1 MKKLTIT
8 TVFIF
13 LLAIACIWILKQHNT
28 ITTGQTIAQQQEEK
42 ELPKRQRVKARGEM
56 ELAITKDPSTGYIP
70 NERLIEAKTYAD
82 QLRNEKVAFRDPI
95 DNVTWTNRGPKKVG
109 GRTRAIIFD
118 PADNTHKAVIAG
130 GVTGGFWK
138 NPDITNPASSWTKV
152 SDFYDNLAITAIAVD
167 PNTPTTMYAG
177 TGEAYSTSV
186 QGLGVFKSTDGGNN
200 WTRLANTIDYKYIS
214 DVVVRNEGGTSV
226 IYVGSNED
234 FVANLGL
241 ISNPYAGKDG
251 LFRST
256 DGGATWSA
264 ASILPNNTNNRPYQV
279 DDIEI
284 DASGNLWVATGRNAF
299 FDQGGAIFRCS
310 SNCGTSSNWT
320 KVHNEDNSI
329 RVVLAPAPSDAN
341 VMYAVSGIE
350 GAGNNDC
357 NWIKRT
363 SNAQVATPTWTNK
376 TIPASIK
383 DDCTLGE
390 HFTASQATYGMEIA
404 VHPTDPNV
412 MIAGGISLIR
422 TIDGGDN
429 WQPVTY
435 WNNGCAPFPEV
446 HADQHLILYRPN
458 FPNQVVVGNDGG
470 IAYSANAGDKTV
482 VAPTYPSWAHHNID
496 YNVTQFYTCDIY
508 PGAGVT
514 QYIGGTQDNGTPFW
528 NNPASTVTTDVIGG
542 DGAFSHIDQDNSMI
556 QMGAYTFAEFEIT
569 GNAWSTKDVFSIG
582 TNLGRFIN
590 PNDYDDANN
599 ILYAASAANEF
610 IRIKNIGSTNM
621 PRERITANIG
631 GKIATTLR
639 VDPNSPS
646 TVYIGTDGGKI
657 YKVTGAANTT
667 PTVADVTSNIPSA
680 DGWYMTCIDVQV
692 GNSNHLLV
700 TFGNYGVASVWETTN
715 GGTSWTNVEG
725 NLPDMPVRW
734 GIFSPENNDHALL
747 ATDLGVWSTKDLNSS
762 STDWDPT
769 NGGLANVRV
778 DMLQW
783 RTSDK
788 TIVAGTFG
796 RGIYTAKIGDALA
809 TELAQF
815 NAKGLQNT
823 IQIDWTTATEKDHA
837 TFEVWRSESLSQD
850 FKVITKIDARGRTN
864 TETNYQYID
873 REVKANQTYYYRLR
887 MIDTS
892 HRDEFSKV
900 VPASIQSTDMGD
912 IVISPNPAVSV
923 LNIQFPVI
931 EKSTQVALFDMKGQ
945 LITKR
950 ELNVG
955 DSETC
960 SLDVA
965 NLAQGMYIVRITD
978 GQQLVNKKIMVS
990 K

>member
-13 LLAIACIWILKQHNT
+13 LLAIACTWILKQNNT
-28 ITTGQTIAQQQEEK
+28 ITSAPKITQQQEEK
-42 ELPKRQRVKARGEM
+42 ELPKRQRVKARGDM

-70 NERLIEAKTYAD
+70 NERLIEAKAYAE
-82 QLRNEKVAFRDPI
+82 QLRNEKLVFRDAI

-186 QGLGVFKSTDGGNN
+186 QGLGVFKSIDGGNN
-200 WTRLANTIDYKYIS
+200 WARLTNTISYKYIS

-226 IYVGSNED
+226 IYVGSNQD
-234 FVANLGL
+234 FVEKIGDPNDPFVG
-241 ISNPYAGKDG
+241 IDG
-251 LFRST
+251 LFRSD

-264 ASILPNNTNNRPYQV
+264 FSVLPTNLQGNDYQV

-284 DASGNLWVATGRNAF
+284 DASGNIWVATGQNAF
-299 FDQGGAIFRCS
+299 GDQGGAIFRCS
-310 SNCGTSSNWT
+310 TGCSTSSNWT
-320 KVHNEDNSI
+320 KVHNEDTSV

-341 VMYAVSGIE
+341 VMYAVSGIV
-350 GAGNNDC
+350 GAGNFDC
-357 NWIKRT
+357 NWIRKT
-363 SNAQVATPTWTNK
+363 DNAQTTTPTWTDK
-376 TIPASIK
+376 TIPPSIK
-383 DDCTLGE
+383 DDCSLDE
-390 HFTASQATYGMEIA
+390 HFTASQAAYGMEIA
-404 VHPTDPNV
+404 VHPTDPDV

-435 WNNGCAPFPEV
+435 WNDGCPPFPEV
-446 HADQHLILYRPN
+446 HADQHIILYRPSA
-458 FPNQVVVGNDGG
+458 PNEVVVGNDGG
-470 IAYSANAGDKTV
+470 IAYSANAGDRTV
-482 VAPTYPSWAHHNID
+482 VAPTYPTWAHHNID
-496 YNVTQFYTCDIY
+496 YNVTQFYSCDIY

-542 DGAFSHIDQDNSMI
+542 DGAFSHIDQDDPTI
-556 QMGAYTFAEFEIT
+556 QMGAYVFAEFEIT
-569 GNAWSTKDVFSIG
+569 NNTWATKDIFTIG
-582 TNLGRFIN
+582 SGLGRFIN

-610 IRIKNIGSTNM
+610 IRIKNVGSTNM
-621 PRERITANIG
+621 PREQITANIG

-639 VDPNSPS
+639 VDPNNPS
-646 TVYIGTDGGKI
+646 IVYIGTDGGKI
-657 YKVTGAANTT
+657 YKVTGAANIT
-667 PTVADVTSNIPSA
+667 PTVTDVTSNITSA
-680 DGWYMTCIDVQV
+680 DGWYMTSIDVQV
-692 GNSNHLLV
+692 GDSDHLLV
-700 TFGNYGVASVWETTN
+700 TFGNYGVTSVWESTD
-715 GGTSWTNVEG
+715 GGANWTNVEG

-734 GIFSPENNDHALL
+734 GIFSPENAGHALL
-747 ATDLGVWSTKDLNSS
+747 ATELGVWSTKNLGASS
-762 STDWDPT
+762 DWDPT

-796 RGIYTAKIGDALA
+796 RGLYTTKIGDALA
-809 TELAQF
+809 TELTQF

-823 IQIDWTTATEKDHA
+823 IQVDWTTATEKDHA
-837 TFEVWRSESLSQD
+837 TFEVWRSENLNQD
-850 FKVITKIDARGRTN
+850 FKVITKIDAKGSTN

-900 VPASIQSTDMGD
+900 VPASIRATDMGD

-923 LNIQFPVI
+923 LNIQLAVI
-931 EKSTQVALFDMKGQ
+931 EKNTQVTLFDMKGQ

-955 DSETC
+955 DSNTL
-960 SLDVA
+960 SFDVSD
-965 NLAQGMYIVRITD
+965 LPQGMYIVRITD
-978 GQQLVNKKIMVS
+978 GQQLLNKKIMVS